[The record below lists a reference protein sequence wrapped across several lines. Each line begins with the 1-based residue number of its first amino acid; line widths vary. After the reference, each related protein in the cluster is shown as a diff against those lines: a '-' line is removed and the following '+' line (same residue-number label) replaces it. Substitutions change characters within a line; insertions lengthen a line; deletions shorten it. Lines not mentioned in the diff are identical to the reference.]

1 MTLRNDV
8 GQLLIVGLGGAE
20 LDGVERAW
28 LKLIAPAGVIL
39 FRRNVQSAAQ
49 THALLS
55 DVRSLAVEPLFRCV
69 DVEGGLVDRLREVIA
84 PMPAAAMVARAAQQ
98 SSQPKLSTEHGRL
111 IGHEL
116 RMLGFNVTFAPVLDL
131 HTAASAEVMR
141 TRVAAPTSEGVISY
155 ARAFLKGLRSERVL
169 GCGKHFPGLGW
180 GNLDSHLAT
189 PRIERTWDQLWSED
203 MLPYRKLHPKLAFI
217 MVSHA
222 TYPNAMRRVRRDKR
236 GSVEASP
243 ASISTFWIKRVLQ
256 RKIGYRGLIVSDD
269 MEMGGVLE
277 HSSIEEAAVAAIAA
291 GTHLIE
297 VCKDPALVL
306 RAFEALLRE
315 AESSRAF
322 RRIVRDSAAK
332 VRTNKYHLLGR
343 DTLPKAPSDQ
353 DLRGIRER
361 IERFSAEIQRVIPAE
376 GQRRPAVAGD
386 TL

>member
-1 MTLRNDV
+1 
-8 GQLLIVGLGGAE
+8 
-20 LDGVERAW
+20 
-28 LKLIAPAGVIL
+28 
-39 FRRNVQSAAQ
+39 
-49 THALLS
+49 
-55 DVRSLAVEPLFRCV
+55 
-69 DVEGGLVDRLREVIA
+69 
-84 PMPAAAMVARAAQQ
+84 
-98 SSQPKLSTEHGRL
+98 
-111 IGHEL
+111 
-116 RMLGFNVTFAPVLDL
+116 MLGFNVTFAPVLDL
-131 HTAASAEVMR
+131 HTVASAEVMR
-141 TRVAAPTSEGVISY
+141 TRVAAPTSEGVTSY
-155 ARAFLKGLRSERVL
+155 AEAFLKGLRSERVL

-222 TYPNAMRRVRRDKR
+222 TYPNAMRPVRRDKR
-236 GSVEASP
+236 GSSEASP
-243 ASISTFWIKRVLQ
+243 ASISPFWIKRVLQ
-256 RKIGYRGLIVSDD
+256 RKMGYRGLIVSDD
-269 MEMGGVLE
+269 MEMGGILQ
-277 HSSIEEAAVAAIAA
+277 HSSIEEVAIAAIAA

-386 TL
+386 AL

>member
-20 LDGVERAW
+20 LEGIERAW

-55 DVRSLAVEPLFRCV
+55 DVRTLAAEPLFRCV
-69 DVEGGLVDRLREVIA
+69 DVEGGLVDRLRDAVA
-84 PMPAAAMVARAAQQ
+84 PMPDAATVARAAQQ
-98 SSQPKLSTEHGRL
+98 SSQPKLSTAHGRL
-111 IGHEL
+111 IGREL

-155 ARAFLKGLRSERVL
+155 AKAFLEGLARERVL
-169 GCGKHFPGLGW
+169 GCGKHFPGLGS

-222 TYPNAMRRVRRDKR
+222 TYPNAMPPTGHNKRRPD
-236 GSVEASP
+236 EAPP
-243 ASISTFWIKRVLQ
+243 ASLSPFWIKRVLQ
-256 RKIGYRGLIVSDD
+256 RKIAYRGLVISDD
-269 MEMGGVLE
+269 MEMGGVLQ
-277 HSSIEEAAVAAIAA
+277 HSSIEEAAIAAVAA

-315 AESSRAF
+315 AEGSRAF
-322 RRIVRDSAAK
+322 RRIVQGSAAE
-332 VRTNKYHLLGR
+332 VRTSKHQLLGR
-343 DTLPKAPSDQ
+343 DVLSKAPSDQ
-353 DLRGIRER
+353 DVRGMRER
-361 IERFSAEIQRVIPAE
+361 VEHFSAEIQQVIGAD
-376 GQRRPAVAGD
+376 GQRGAAVAGD